1 MTVQD
6 PNVVE
11 TSGAGSASPSPRAE
25 QVAATSEPGR
35 SGAGVTVVAAT
46 GEIDMLTAPDLR
58 ADVLGRIGETDT
70 LVLDMSGVSFLGS
83 AGLAVLVE
91 ASQHA
96 KRRGTAFRVVAVER
110 AVTRPLAATG
120 LGDVFSVY
128 GSVEEAVSADGA
140 SAG

>member
-6 PNVVE
+6 PNVVA
-11 TSGAGSASPSPRAE
+11 TSGAGSASHSPRVE
-25 QVAATSEPGR
+25 QVAE
-35 SGAGVTVVAAT
+35 GVTVVTAT

-58 ADVLGRIGETDT
+58 ADVLGRIGEAAT

-91 ASQHA
+91 ASQQA

-110 AVTRPLAATG
+110 AVTRPLVATG

-128 GSVEEAVSADGA
+128 GSVAEAVSADGA

>member
-6 PNVVE
+6 PNVVA
-11 TSGAGSASPSPRAE
+11 TSGAAS
-25 QVAATSEPGR
+25 AATAFP
-35 SGAGVTVVAAT
+35 AGQAAEGVAVVTAT

-58 ADVLGRIGETDT
+58 AEVLGRIDEART
-70 LVLDMSGVSFLGS
+70 LVLDMTGVSFLGS

-110 AVTRPLAATG
+110 AVTRPLVATG

-128 GSVEEAVSADGA
+128 GSVAEAVSADDGT
-140 SAG
+140 SAR

>member
-6 PNVVE
+6 PNVVS
-11 TSGAGSASPSPRAE
+11 TSGTGSASHGPRVE
-25 QVAATSEPGR
+25 QVPE
-35 SGAGVTVVAAT
+35 GVTVVAAT

-70 LVLDMSGVSFLGS
+70 LVLDMTGVSFLGS

-91 ASQHA
+91 ASQQA
-96 KRRGTAFRVVAVER
+96 KRRGTAFRLVAVER

>member
-6 PNVVE
+6 PNVVA
-11 TSGAGSASPSPRAE
+11 TSGAASAAA
-25 QVAATSEPGR
+25 VAP
-35 SGAGVTVVAAT
+35 AGKAADGVAVVTAT

-58 ADVLGRIGETDT
+58 ADVLGRIDETPGAV
-70 LVLDMSGVSFLGS
+70 VLDMTGVSFLGS

-96 KRRGTAFRVVAVER
+96 KRRGTAFRVVAVAR

-128 GSVEEAVSADGA
+128 GSVAEAVSADDGA
-140 SAG
+140 SAR

>member
-6 PNVVE
+6 PNVVA
-11 TSGAGSASPSPRAE
+11 TSGAGSASDDARA
-25 QVAATSEPGR
+25 GR
-35 SGAGVTVVAAT
+35 VVRSVERPVDGVTVVAAT

-58 ADVLGRIGETDT
+58 ADVLGRMEDAAT
-70 LVLDMSGVSFLGS
+70 LVLDMSSVSFLGS

-120 LGDVFSVY
+120 LGEVFSVY
-128 GSVEEAVSADGA
+128 GSVAEALAADGEPA
-140 SAG
+140 AG

>member
-6 PNVVE
+6 PNVVA
-11 TSGAGSASPSPRAE
+11 TSGAGSASPSSPAG
-25 QVAATSEPGR
+25 QVAE
-35 SGAGVTVVAAT
+35 GVTVVTAT

-58 ADVLGRIGETDT
+58 ADVLKRIDEAET

-96 KRRGTAFRVVAVER
+96 KRRGTAFRVVAVDR

-128 GSVEEAVSADGA
+128 GSVAEAVSADGGA
-140 SAG
+140 TAG

>member
-1 MTVQD
+1 M
-6 PNVVE
+6 
-11 TSGAGSASPSPRAE
+11 
-25 QVAATSEPGR
+25 
-35 SGAGVTVVAAT
+35 VAAT

-58 ADVLGRIGETDT
+58 ADVLGRMEDAAT
-70 LVLDMSGVSFLGS
+70 LVLDMSSVSFLGS

-120 LGDVFSVY
+120 LGEVFSVY
-128 GSVEEAVSADGA
+128 GSVAEALAADGEPA
-140 SAG
+140 AG